1 MISSVLFNS
10 IWKHNIQTK
19 LELIRINRKILC
31 LYVYTWQ
38 NLSILFDEVVTLNK
52 KWILIVC
59 LALFVFFGSMGVAY
73 WYTRKN
79 VMPEEKAD
87 TLEFPALHQAL
98 VKEDTIA
105 EDAHIVYQ
113 YYYTEDA
120 VTKEKVEPVQNF
132 QKGLTLAQLQSIY
145 DGWQVISFSPQKVIL
160 RCSVEGR
167 SDACFL
173 LGAYQGY
180 LAVFQEDMQKR
191 FVLYEQTDI
200 PLAALPLA
208 EQQKLKDGVVVM
220 GEVALAKMLSDYS
233 S

>member
-1 MISSVLFNS
+1 M
-10 IWKHNIQTK
+10 
-19 LELIRINRKILC
+19 
-31 LYVYTWQ
+31 YVYTWQ
-38 NLSILFDEVVTLNK
+38 NLSILFDEVVTLNRK
-52 KWILIVC
+52 MILVVC
-59 LALFVFFGSMGVAY
+59 LALFVFLSSMGMAY

-79 VMPEEKAD
+79 VVLEEKAD
-87 TLEFPALHQAL
+87 TLELPSLHPAS

-120 VTKEKVEPVQNF
+120 ITKEKVEPVQNF

-145 DGWQVISFSPQKVIL
+145 HDWQVISFSPQKVIL

-200 PLAALPLA
+200 PLAALPLS
-208 EQQKLKDGVVVM
+208 EQQKLKDGIVVM
-220 GEVALAKMLSDYS
+220 GEAALAKLLSDYS

>member
-1 MISSVLFNS
+1 M
-10 IWKHNIQTK
+10 
-19 LELIRINRKILC
+19 NRKVIL
-31 LYVYTWQ
+31 V
-38 NLSILFDEVVTLNK
+38 
-52 KWILIVC
+52 VC
-59 LALFVFFGSMGVAY
+59 LALFIFFSSMGVAY

-79 VMPEEKAD
+79 WVSEEQSD
-87 TLEFPALHQAL
+87 TLQLPSLHPAS

-113 YYYTEDA
+113 YYYTEDEI
-120 VTKEKVEPVQNF
+120 TKEKVEPVQNF

-208 EQQKLKDGVVVM
+208 EQQKLKEGILVM
-220 GEVALAKMLSDYS
+220 GEMELAKLLADYS